1 MYRNIRVPI
10 SSGVRIPN
18 LEPQLLEIRNKESE
32 LRTRQS
38 NEARVLSRLENLE
51 VTPATKAIFQRYV
64 TGELTLADLDSAIDQ
79 YLTR

>member
-10 SSGVRIPN
+10 SSGVHIPN
-18 LEPQLLEIRNKESE
+18 LELQFLELRNKESE
-32 LRTRQS
+32 LRTLEN
-38 NEARVLSRLENLE
+38 NEARVLARLENLE
-51 VTPATKAIFQRYV
+51 VNPATKAIFQRYV

>member
-1 MYRNIRVPI
+1 M
-10 SSGVRIPN
+10 RIPN
-18 LEPQLLEIRNKESE
+18 LEQQFLELRNKESG
-32 LRTRQS
+32 LMTLQS

-64 TGELTLADLDSAIDQ
+64 SGELTLADLDSAIDQ